1 MSIPVPTV
9 NVRPRV
15 GPTELQYYWSPPV
28 SEWIA
33 VGYNTGSTVCIAK
46 STDGLTWTASSGNPF
61 SGITG
66 RGIAWNGSYWI
77 AVGANGVRTVCIAKS
92 TDGDTWTPSTN
103 NPFSTVGYP
112 DSYATAVAW
121 NGSYWVAVGFSQ
133 DFTICIAKSTDGMT
147 WSVSTNNPF
156 SGGQGEG
163 IAWNGSY
170 WVAVGYNSDNTVCIA
185 QSTDGDTWTNAT
197 DNPFSGGIGEGIAWN
212 GSYWVAVGHNSAYTV
227 SIAKSTDGLTWA
239 NATDN
244 PFSGGIY
251 AGGYGVAWNGSY
263 WVVVG
268 STSSPYTVA
277 IAKSSDGL
285 TWTTSTNNPFSGGSG
300 RGISWSGGYWLA
312 VGKNTGNTVCIAK
325 STDGLTWT
333 NAIENPFSGGVA
345 YGIVGQYNVTGFV
358 LESVSPSVSVSLGP
372 TETTKTVTGLTTDT
386 NYSFT
391 IKTDIGGSYSAAIPF
406 RTVHTSAK
414 PGPVAT
420 LTKSQS
426 IVGGELN
433 VTFSWTNPGDYAD
446 YYLVGLRA
454 AAGTKDSI
462 YSGTSQYATLSRT
475 FTGLDPT
482 RAYTFNIQRGNDAG
496 YSVKTSITTT
506 ATTVF
511 NPTTVPGLHL
521 WLDAADVSGNGSTVA
536 DGTTVT
542 IWYDKSG
549 EANNGSAT
557 TGALIQT
564 DSLGRYL
571 DFTGSSWYDLLAS
584 SWAYNQYYTIFVVD
598 KPTDYA
604 ANYSLVGRQAVSTDS
619 FYIQYNATDG
629 IRLSSQG
636 DNAALGDTFE
646 SLTAP
651 VNVWCFTNYGGKTAY
666 WNRLISGKNPVA
678 AAYITD
684 SLLSIGAKQ
693 GGSDPYNGKMR
704 EVLIYTGIMSETNRE
719 AVTTYLYNKWYT
731 QPTLIPLMP
740 AENGTVL
747 WLDGADINTFFQDL
761 SGTIPVPPDVVTGIA
776 LWKDKSGFENDM
788 TVPSGAQYRPN
799 TGNMGLP
806 GFFASNR
813 TIETANYLQT
823 GDASL
828 FLVGWTPGGITDYF
842 FKHDSSGNFGL
853 NYTSG
858 SVSWG
863 ESATTNNNQFPY
875 TDDKYMFYGT
885 MRKGQLIA
893 GTFITNGNI
902 YTSYAVDTLVL
913 PVAAAPIT
921 LSHSVNVAYFEVI
934 YYNRVLTASEI
945 QQNAA
950 YLSSKW
956 SIGIPSSAVFS
967 PPAAPGL
974 QLWLDSS
981 DPYTVFKTGDTV
993 IAWKDRSG
1001 SGIEALPHG
1010 APTVNNGIVFDGS
1023 GQYFSLPD
1031 GALPRANYSYYV
1043 VTDVSGSSSIIHG
1056 GSRDISGQMFVA
1068 AGSGIAVSYDLLY
1081 WIAPTTPLSDSRGI
1095 VWNGS
1100 YWVAVGTGSSNT
1112 IAIAKSTDGITW
1124 TQATDNPFSGGQGY
1138 GIAWNGSYWVAV
1150 GNNTGN
1156 TVCIAKSTDGM
1167 TWTTSDNPFS
1177 GGQGQGIAWNGSY
1190 WVAVGFSS
1198 GSTVCIAKSTD
1209 GDTWTNATNNPFSGN
1224 AAMGIAW
1231 NGSYWVALGANT
1243 DNTVCMAKSTDGD
1256 TWTNVTNNPFSGG
1269 FAYAAAWNGS
1279 YWVAVGFN
1287 SVYTVSIAKSTDGL
1301 NWTAATNNL
1310 FNTCYGIVWFGSYWA
1325 AGGSGASGAIATS
1338 TDGLTWTRASDP
1350 FPGGNGFS
1358 VATGNATVHNSL
1370 MDIKVAATYATTVFN
1385 SISISSLTDTNAIP
1399 SGSTTVIV
1407 ESIYNGTGK
1416 SLFLSGIAGGTD
1428 SSIRYQDASNNYIGW
1443 DMSGTYMNGTI
1454 KEILVYGA
1462 SHTSTQR
1469 KQVEKYLK
1477 DKWYPSAY
1485 EPTGT
1490 SLWLD
1495 SAAAN
1500 LTLSGTNVTSWNDRS
1515 GNGNNFTQSAAW
1527 AQPIYSLD
1535 AVTGLYGLQFA
1546 ANGIA
1551 NGLKSSTSPFGATS
1565 SWSVFMVQR
1574 YDFST
1579 SVAAELVN
1587 NNICTA
1593 YDISGND
1600 PTAFSI
1606 GTTDTATPSTSEIQL
1621 TAAANVDTATK
1632 EIHKA
1637 PVLTSQV
1644 VNSLEYENLVNGST
1658 VASHTLT
1665 QAMTSAGKL
1674 QIGFTGALTPALGGA
1689 MRGYIYEIVVFNT
1702 TVASEDQ
1709 HKVEGYLAW
1718 KWGIQG
1724 SLPTTHPYYLAPP

>member
-1 MSIPVPTV
+1 VPS
-9 NVRPRV
+9 N
-15 GPTELQYYWSPPV
+15 
-28 SEWIA
+28 
-33 VGYNTGSTVCIAK
+33 
-46 STDGLTWTASSGNPF
+46 DDPF
-61 SGITG
+61 SGGTG
-66 RGIAWNGSYWI
+66 KGI
-77 AVGANGVRTVCIAKS
+77 
-92 TDGDTWTPSTN
+92 
-103 NPFSTVGYP
+103 
-112 DSYATAVAW
+112 AW
-121 NGSYWVAVGFSQ
+121 NGSYWVAVG
-133 DFTICIAKSTDGMT
+133 TNTGGTVTIAKSTNGTT
-147 WSVSTNNPF
+147 WTAATDNPF
-156 SGGQGEG
+156 SGGGGEG

-170 WVAVGYNSDNTVCIA
+170 WVAVGANSGSAVTIA
-185 QSTDGDTWTNAT
+185 TSTDGMTWAAAT
-197 DNPFSGGIGEGIAWN
+197 DNPFSGNQGRGISWN
-212 GSYWVAVGHNSAYTV
+212 GSYWVAVGGNVDNTV
-227 SIAKSTDGLTWA
+227 CIATSTDGDTWTNSTDNPFSGGTGLGISWNGSYWVAVGA
-239 NATDN
+239 NSGGAVTIATSTDGDTWTAATDN
-244 PFSGGIY
+244 PFSGG
-251 AGGYGVAWNGSY
+251 AGYGIAWNGSY
-263 WVVVG
+263 WIAVG
-268 STSSPYTVA
+268 FNGTNTVCIATSTDGDTWVPSTDNPFSGGTGLGISWNGSYWVAVGYNTGSTVA
-277 IAKSSDGL
+277 IAKSTDGD
-285 TWTTSTNNPFSGGSG
+285 TWTASTNNPFSGD
-300 RGISWSGGYWLA
+300 
-312 VGKNTGNTVCIAK
+312 T
-325 STDGLTWT
+325 
-333 NAIENPFSGGVA
+333 A
-345 YGIVGQYNVTGFV
+345 YGIAYADISITGLV
-358 LESVSPSVSVSLGP
+358 LESVSPSVSVSVGP
-372 TETTKTVTGLTTDT
+372 AEVTRTITGLTTDT
-386 NYSFT
+386 DYSFT
-391 IKTDIGGSYSAAIPF
+391 IKTDISGSYSAAIPF

-414 PGPVAT
+414 PQAVAT

-433 VTFSWTNPGDYAD
+433 VTFSWTNPGDYAY
-446 YYLVGLRA
+446 YYLIGLRA
-454 AAGTKDSI
+454 AAGTKNSI
-462 YSGTSQYATLSRT
+462 YTGTSQYATLSRT
-475 FTGLDPT
+475 FTGLDAT

-496 YSVKTSITTT
+496 YSPQTSITTT
-506 ATTVF
+506 TTLF

-549 EANNGSAT
+549 EANNGTAT

-571 DFTGSSWYDLLAS
+571 DFQGASWYDLS
-584 SWAYNQYYTIFVVD
+584 SNSWAYNQYYTIFVVD
-598 KPTDYA
+598 KPQDSSG
-604 ANYSLVGRQAVSTDS
+604 NYSLVGRQAASTDS
-619 FYIQYNATDG
+619 FYIQYNTTDG

-684 SLLSIGAKQ
+684 SLLSIGGKLN
-693 GGSDPYNGKMR
+693 GSDPYNGKMR

-761 SGTIPVPPDVVTGIA
+761 SGTIPIPPEVITGIY
-776 LWKDKSGFENDM
+776 LWKDKSGFGNDM
-788 TVPSGAQYRPN
+788 TIPTGAQYRPN
-799 TGNMGLP
+799 VGGIGLP

-828 FLVGWTPGGITDYF
+828 FLVGWTQSGITDYF

-863 ESATTNNNQFPY
+863 ESSTANNNQFPY
-875 TDDKYMFYGT
+875 TDEKYMFYGT

-921 LSHSVNVAYFEVI
+921 LSHSLNVAYFEVI
-934 YYNRVLTASEI
+934 YYNRVLTDAEI

-950 YLSSKW
+950 YLSNKW
-956 SIGIPSSAVFS
+956 SIGIPSSAAFS

-974 QLWLDSS
+974 QVWLDSS
-981 DPYTVFKTGDTV
+981 DIYTVFKTGDTV

-1001 SGIEALPHG
+1001 NGNNAVPHG

-1031 GALPRANYSYYV
+1031 GALPRANYSYYI

-1056 GSRDISGQMFVA
+1056 GSADISGQ
-1068 AGSGIAVSYDLLY
+1068 I
-1081 WIAPTTPLSDSRGI
+1081 
-1095 VWNGS
+1095 
-1100 YWVAVGTGSSNT
+1100 
-1112 IAIAKSTDGITW
+1112 
-1124 TQATDNPFSGGQGY
+1124 
-1138 GIAWNGSYWVAV
+1138 
-1150 GNNTGN
+1150 
-1156 TVCIAKSTDGM
+1156 
-1167 TWTTSDNPFS
+1167 
-1177 GGQGQGIAWNGSY
+1177 
-1190 WVAVGFSS
+1190 
-1198 GSTVCIAKSTD
+1198 
-1209 GDTWTNATNNPFSGN
+1209 
-1224 AAMGIAW
+1224 
-1231 NGSYWVALGANT
+1231 
-1243 DNTVCMAKSTDGD
+1243 
-1256 TWTNVTNNPFSGG
+1256 
-1269 FAYAAAWNGS
+1269 
-1279 YWVAVGFN
+1279 
-1287 SVYTVSIAKSTDGL
+1287 
-1301 NWTAATNNL
+1301 
-1310 FNTCYGIVWFGSYWA
+1310 
-1325 AGGSGASGAIATS
+1325 
-1338 TDGLTWTRASDP
+1338 
-1350 FPGGNGFS
+1350 
-1358 VATGNATVHNSL
+1358 
-1370 MDIKVAATYATTVFN
+1370 DIKVAAGYAETIFDNITPT
-1385 SISISSLTDTNAIP
+1385 SLTDTNAIP
-1399 SGSTTVIV
+1399 ASTTVII
-1407 ESIYNGTGK
+1407 ESLYDGAGK
-1416 SLFLSGIAGGTD
+1416 SLFLSGITGATD
-1428 SSIRYQDASNNYIGW
+1428 SSTLIQDASNNLIGW
-1443 DMSGTYMNGTI
+1443 DLSGTYMNGTI

-1477 DKWYPSAY
+1477 DKWYPTVY

-1535 AVTGLYGLQFA
+1535 SVTGLRGVQFA

-1565 SWSVFMVQR
+1565 SWSVFAVHR

-1593 YDISGND
+1593 YDISGSD
-1600 PTAFSI
+1600 PAAFSV
-1606 GTTDTATPSTSEIQL
+1606 GTTDTATPSTSELQF
-1621 TAAANVDTATK
+1621 TADANVDTATV

-1644 VNSLEYENLVNGST
+1644 VNSLAYSEFVNGLADAT
-1658 VASHTLT
+1658 YTLT
-1665 QAMTSAGKL
+1665 EAMTSAAKL
-1674 QIGFTGALTPALGGA
+1674 QIGFTGTLTPVLGGA
-1689 MRGYIYEIVVFNT
+1689 MRGYIYEIVVYNT
-1702 TVASEDQ
+1702 TLSSGDQ
-1709 HKVEGYLAW
+1709 RKVEGYLAW